1 MQVLRLD
8 HVQLAMPAGGEAEAR
23 RFYAGVLGLTEV
35 AKPPSLAPR
44 GGCWFEA
51 PGAVVHVGVETPFTP
66 ASKAH
71 PAFVV
76 ADLGAAHTALAAAGA
91 LIVADDSLPEVHRLY
106 TADPF
111 GNRIELIQQGDG
123 FYERSPITG
132 YAERAPEAS
141 AAQRRRP

>member
-8 HVQLAMPAGGEAEAR
+8 HVQLAMPPGGEEVAR
-23 RFYAGVLGLTEV
+23 RFYAGVLGMTEV

-51 PGAVVHVGVETPFTP
+51 PGTVVHLGVESPFAP
-66 ASKAH
+66 ARKAH
-71 PAFVV
+71 PAFLV
-76 ADLGAAHTALAAAGA
+76 ANLDTARAALAAAGA
-91 LIVADDSLPEVHRLY
+91 PIVSDDSLPGVRRCY

-123 FYERSPITG
+123 FCERSAIAAGAAAPIRSRSGAT
-132 YAERAPEAS
+132 E
-141 AAQRRRP
+141 